1 MKNTKILKIVVDVL
15 MFVTLIVTLA
25 TMYDNLT
32 VHTIIGFVFAFFV
45 IVHTFL
51 NAKWIVGIT
60 KNFKKVKRKVKVQYI
75 VNMFLTAMWIITVVT
90 GIVLF
95 FVLLNSSDTKLL
107 AVRRVHEITGMI
119 ASILTVVHIFQHRKK
134 LVLLLKSKK
143 KSNTN
148 QA

>member
-1 MKNTKILKIVVDVL
+1 MKNTKMLKIAVDVF
-15 MFVTLIVTLA
+15 MFVTLIVTLV

-51 NAKWIVGIT
+51 NTKWIVGIT
-60 KNFKKVKRKVKVQYI
+60 KNFKKVKLKVKIQYV
-75 VNMFLTAMWIITVVT
+75 VNMLLTVLWIITVVT
-90 GIVLF
+90 GIT
-95 FVLLNSSDTKLL
+95 FVISNDTELL
-107 AVRRVHEITGMI
+107 AIRRMHEITGII
-119 ASILTVVHIFQHRKK
+119 ASVLTVVHIFQHRKK
-134 LVLLLKSKK
+134 LVSLLKSKK